1 MPLMSRGSEDGFVWL
16 HAFVARYG
24 LVMRLEAL
32 VTHSFESMLFL
43 LERIQHRFTRM
54 IPGFKTLSYE
64 EKLRKLDL
72 WTQRLWSHPTCWR
85 YINKSIIIIIII
97 EERRNRADL
106 LQVFK
111 MYKGLSTIPFSNF
124 FTLSTTVVNTRT
136 HCQDCEKPM
145 SVGYKTVLLFFKSD
159 WSLEWVRA
167 KCHRLR

>member
-1 MPLMSRGSEDGFVWL
+1 VLASWQCFCAMEEYGMPLMSRGSEDGFVWL

-124 FTLSTTVVNTRT
+124 FTLTL
-136 HCQDCEKPM
+136 
-145 SVGYKTVLLFFKSD
+145 VLLLI
-159 WSLEWVRA
+159 LEDTLP
-167 KCHRLR
+167 RLRKTDVGWI